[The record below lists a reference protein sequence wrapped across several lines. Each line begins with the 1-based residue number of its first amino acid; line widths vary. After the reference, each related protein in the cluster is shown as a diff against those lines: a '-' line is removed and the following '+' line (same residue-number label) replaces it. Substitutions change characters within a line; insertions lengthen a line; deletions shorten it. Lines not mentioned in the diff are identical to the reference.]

1 MNEHGGFIDLRL
13 NNQDKQGNESF
24 WPSFTDVMTVIMM
37 IFLISM
43 VVVLLRNMELVKE
56 IRSTMEA
63 ERQAVELARSTGAEK
78 ADLASRLDTAME
90 QLQAADT
97 RVNELQLQVLRLQ
110 EQNKVR
116 ARAVADRDRQLK
128 TLLEERNNLT
138 QRAAQLMLDKQAADK
153 AVTAARAKETLSKRQ
168 LADFQQQYARL
179 KEQLDRQ
186 NLQIA
191 VLKSKLSNQEQ
202 QLAATREERQT
213 VEEKYLVLADEYD
226 TLKVRYDKLVRPA
239 RSAKGRHLVEVRY
252 FKKGGKPRIEWRDGH
267 TGEFRAVSRSQLD
280 KALVR
285 LKKKHAD
292 GLYVKVILP
301 EDSGLSYSEA
311 WTFTNDLHKKYDYYF
326 QEPAEKPNAP
336 TDAPESN
343 SQQ

>member
-1 MNEHGGFIDLRL
+1 MNDHGGFIDLRL

-56 IRSTMEA
+56 IRATMEA

-78 ADLASRLDTAME
+78 ESLASQLDTALE

-110 EQNKVR
+110 EQNSVR

-138 QRAAQLMLDKQAADK
+138 QQTAQLMLDKQAADQ
-153 AVTAARAKETLSKRQ
+153 AVTAAKEKETLSRRQ
-168 LADFQQQYARL
+168 LADFQQQYAQL
-179 KEQLDRQ
+179 KEKLDRQ
-186 NLQIA
+186 SLQIA
-191 VLKSKLSNQEQ
+191 VLKSKINNQEQ
-202 QLAATREERQT
+202 QLAATRAERQT

-252 FKKGGKPRIEWRDGH
+252 FKKGGKRHIEWRDGSS
-267 TGEFRAVSRSQLD
+267 GKFRAVSRRQLD
-280 KALVR
+280 KALAA
-285 LKKKHAD
+285 LKRQQKD
-292 GLYVKVILP
+292 GLYIKVILP
-301 EDSGLSYSEA
+301 ENSGLSYSEA
-311 WTFTNDLHKKYDYYF
+311 WTFTNDLHRKYDYYF
-326 QEPAEKPNAP
+326 QESAEKPAEP
-336 TDAPESN
+336 
-343 SQQ
+343 SQVSPD